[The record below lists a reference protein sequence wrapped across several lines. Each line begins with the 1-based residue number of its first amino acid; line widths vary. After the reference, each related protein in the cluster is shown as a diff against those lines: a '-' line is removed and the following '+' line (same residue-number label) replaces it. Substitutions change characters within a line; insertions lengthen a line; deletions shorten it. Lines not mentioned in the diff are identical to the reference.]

1 MNSRSGSASN
11 RREPDVEGRLPT
23 FKLSGM
29 AAVVRFLQ
37 SRPEAAAHD
46 RQLHGELGS
55 SP

>member
-1 MNSRSGSASN
+1 MRFRATEPIHVVGHRSRDRAELTVSFRAPADS
-11 RREPDVEGRLPT
+11 P
-23 FKLSGM
+23 
-29 AAVVRFLQ
+29 